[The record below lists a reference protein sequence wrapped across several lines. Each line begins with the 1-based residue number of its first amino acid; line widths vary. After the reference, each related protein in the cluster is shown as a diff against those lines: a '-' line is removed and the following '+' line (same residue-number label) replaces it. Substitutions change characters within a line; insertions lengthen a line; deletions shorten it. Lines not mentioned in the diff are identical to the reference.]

1 MVQHILAF
9 FTGCS
14 PFRALYAHDPN
25 MGATPVLTETT
36 NSTVSEML
44 EERATHTALLK
55 EQLAIAQT
63 HMKHQADR
71 KRTERVFQVGEPV
84 LLKLQPYAQASAVNR
99 LYPKLAYK
107 YFGPIT
113 ILERIG
119 SVAYRLDLPPNS
131 LVHPVFHISQLKPFT
146 PNHTPVF
153 ANITKLA
160 DLSVV
165 SLAPKKILQRRLV
178 KKGNK
183 AIPQVLLKWTHLPES
198 SATWEDYYVVKQR
211 FPDAVAWGQATS
223 EGGGNV
229 MDGATTD

>member
-1 MVQHILAF
+1 
-9 FTGCS
+9 
-14 PFRALYAHDPN
+14 
-25 MGATPVLTETT
+25 
-36 NSTVSEML
+36 
-44 EERATHTALLK
+44 
-55 EQLAIAQT
+55 
-63 HMKHQADR
+63 MKHQADR

-146 PNHTPVF
+146 PDHTPVF
-153 ANITKLA
+153 ADITKIA

-165 SLAPKKILQRRLV
+165 SLAPEKILQRRLV

-211 FPDAVAWGQATS
+211 FPDAVAWGQATCS
-223 EGGGNV
+223 CLGTSNV
-229 MDGATTD
+229 SRGRRCHGWCLDNT